1 MFYFER
7 LGPSSFRA
15 SEHVGGA
22 WNPAEQH
29 IAPALGLIAHA
40 IERDHAA
47 RRDDRLRLVRLSY
60 DILGTLPIDVV
71 EVEVSV
77 LRPGRTIELVEAR
90 LAHGGRTAVV
100 ARAWLL
106 QAFDTGAFAGTAFPA
121 IPSLESMAPWQVGE
135 TWPGGF
141 VRSVDVRR
149 TPLAKGRAAS
159 WVRSDLA
166 LVAGEAVSTIAQALT
181 IVDIA
186 NGLAPREAVNAV
198 AFPNVDLTVHLFAEP
213 QGPWLGFDTTVS
225 FGTEGIG
232 LTNSTLHDRTGP
244 IGVVS
249 QCLTIRAR

>member
-7 LGPSSFRA
+7 LGPACFRA
-15 SEHVGGA
+15 SDHVGGA
-22 WNPAEQH
+22 WNTAEQH

-40 IERDHAA
+40 IEQDHAA
-47 RRDDRLRLVRLSY
+47 RRADRLRIGRLSY

-71 EVEVSV
+71 EIEVSV

-90 LAHGGRTAVV
+90 LSHGGRTAVV

-106 QAFDTGAFAGTAFPA
+106 QGFDTARLEGSAFAAVP
-121 IPSLESMAPWQVGE
+121 PPEKMAPWQVGE
-135 TWPGGF
+135 AWPGGF

-149 TPLAKGRAAS
+149 IALAKGRAAS

-166 LVAGEAVSTIAQALT
+166 LVAGESVSATAQALGL
-181 IVDIA
+181 IDIA
-186 NGLAPREAVNAV
+186 NGLAARESAERV

-213 QGPWLGFDTTVS
+213 QGQWLGFDTTVS
-225 FGTEGIG
+225 FGAEGIG
-232 LTNSTLHDRTGP
+232 LTSSTLYDRTGP

-249 QCLTIRAR
+249 QCLTIRSR

>member
-22 WNPAEQH
+22 WNAAEQH
-29 IAPALGLIAHA
+29 IAPALGLIAHV
-40 IERDHAA
+40 IEYDHAA
-47 RRDDRLRLVRLSY
+47 RRDDLLRIARLSY

-90 LAHGGRTAVV
+90 LAHDGRTAVV

-106 QAFDTGAFAGTAFPA
+106 KAYDTTAVAGTAFPA
-121 IPSLESMAPWQVGE
+121 IPPLETMTPWQVGE

-149 TPLAKGRAAS
+149 TALAKGRAIS

-166 LVAGEAVSTIAQALT
+166 LVAGEEVSTTARALG

-186 NGLAPREAVNAV
+186 NGLATREAPNVV
-198 AFPNVDLTVHLFAEP
+198 AFPNVDLTVNLFAEP

-225 FGTEGIG
+225 FGANGIG
-232 LTNSTLHDRTGP
+232 LTSSSLHDHAGP
-244 IGVVS
+244 IGTVS
-249 QCLTIRAR
+249 QCLTIRSR

>member
-7 LGPSSFRA
+7 LGSTTFRA

-22 WNPAEQH
+22 WNVAEQH

-47 RRDDRLRLVRLSY
+47 RRPDRLRIARLSY
-60 DILGTLPIDVV
+60 DILGTLPIDAV
-71 EVEVSV
+71 EIAVSV
-77 LRPGRTIELVEAR
+77 VRPGRTIELVEAR
-90 LAHGGRTAVV
+90 LSHGGRVAVT

-106 QAFDTGAFAGTAFPA
+106 QAFDTVALAGSAFPA
-121 IPSLESMAPWQVGE
+121 MPPPEAMTPWHGHEV
-135 TWPGGF
+135 WPGGF

-149 TPLAKGRAAS
+149 TALAKGRASS

-166 LVAGEAVSTIAQALT
+166 LVAGEDVSATAHALG

-186 NGLAPREAVNAV
+186 NGLATREAPAEV

-213 QGPWLGFDTTVS
+213 AGPWIGLDTAVS
-225 FGTEGIG
+225 FGAAGIG
-232 LTNSTLHDRTGP
+232 LTHSTLHDSRGP
-244 IGVVS
+244 IGTVS
-249 QCLTIRAR
+249 QCLTIRA